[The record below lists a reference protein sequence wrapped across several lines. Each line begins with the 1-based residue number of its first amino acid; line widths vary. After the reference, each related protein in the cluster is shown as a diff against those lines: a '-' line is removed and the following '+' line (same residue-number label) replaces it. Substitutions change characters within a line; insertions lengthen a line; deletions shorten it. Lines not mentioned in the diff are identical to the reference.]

1 MPLTD
6 EFKDDELKTMAEGF
20 TEMGVKPNLQS
31 KEKFQKWLLDFST
44 GAKPKSDGAT
54 ASASTQDKSP
64 NTYQTPRLPNF
75 SGDKKGDA
83 TFDLWKQS
91 KYTTKEIPPAITPQ
105 NDQDQIRE
113 DESELSDESSESE
126 SEIDVPVQYAV
137 TEEYTPHDVHVQDV
151 TGEDQQRE
159 NVRDAQQADDTD
171 NSFAEHQLP
180 LAEEREE
187 TDAVNALSD
196 EELEALEYETE
207 ERQERDVRRSTRT
220 RKQPAWLRSGEYVNT
235 IQRKQTKDLEWKQ
248 GEKLKYLQSMLLT
261 DIVRLDSAR
270 FHKSG

>member
-6 EFKDDELKTMAEGF
+6 EFKDEELKTMAEGF

-83 TFDLWKQS
+83 TFDLWK
-91 KYTTKEIPPAITPQ
+91 
-105 NDQDQIRE
+105 E

-196 EELEALEYETE
+196 EELEALEYENK

-235 IQRKQTKDLEWKQ
+235 IQQKQTKDLEWKQ